1 MKKSSGK
8 IPKLFEINLINL
20 SIDYSMIV
28 ETVPA
33 PTV

>member
-1 MKKSSGK
+1 MRQPLELTVVSSV
-8 IPKLFEINLINL
+8 L
-20 SIDYSMIV
+20 IDYSMIV